1 MAWAT
6 GAAEAYAIGVIDSG
20 AFTTS
25 VPMWM
30 LDMMGIAAEDRTEVP
45 AYSAPGHFTAHRART
60 GMEVKHGRRR
70 QDMGTAD
77 VIAPDTEGSR
87 NPDSDCPI
95 LLGPDGFFD
104 RLGVCMDHGAETF
117 QLGRVG
123 GRP

>member
-6 GAAEAYAIGVIDSG
+6 GTAEAYAIGVIDSG

-25 VPMWM
+25 VPMRM

-45 AYSAPGHFTAHRART
+45 AYSASGHFTAHRARI
-60 GMEVKHGRRR
+60 GMEVKHGRRW
-70 QDMGTAD
+70 QDLGTVD

-95 LLGPDGFFD
+95 LLGLDGFFD
-104 RLGVCMDHGAETF
+104 RLGVCIDHGAKTSR
-117 QLGRVG
+117 LDRVG
-123 GRP
+123 GWP